1 MYCELWCEFKI
12 TNQLYYYYTLQT
24 VQIDCL
30 INTTIQSSAIDVQ
43 VVDQHM
49 PYLSVNP
56 LLFIRKQKPCTT
68 YISIFP
74 QCQHPKC
81 QCLIP
86 KRHVLQSHVLNKN
99 IWMEK
104 RTVLNSYSRNIRT
117 PGYWSLHHRVF
128 LLFSI
133 TLDGAVPPPLSCD
146 MDTTTETPRSHRN
159 EHSQWFY
166 LVYRATVQVGCWC
179 VGYCSYSDR
188 VESRLIDS
196 TVNSRCWC
204 LLELSAW

>member
-68 YISIFP
+68 YRSIFP

-117 PGYWSLHHRVF
+117 PGYWSLHRRVLSAVLNNSGGCCTSTF
-128 LLFSI
+128 ELWYGHHYWNTPITQEWAFPMILLS
-133 TLDGAVPPPLSCD
+133 LSCY
-146 MDTTTETPRSHRN
+146 S
-159 EHSQWFY
+159 SSWL
-166 LVYRATVQVGCWC
+166 LVCG
-179 VGYCSYSDR
+179 
-188 VESRLIDS
+188 
-196 TVNSRCWC
+196 
-204 LLELSAW
+204 LL